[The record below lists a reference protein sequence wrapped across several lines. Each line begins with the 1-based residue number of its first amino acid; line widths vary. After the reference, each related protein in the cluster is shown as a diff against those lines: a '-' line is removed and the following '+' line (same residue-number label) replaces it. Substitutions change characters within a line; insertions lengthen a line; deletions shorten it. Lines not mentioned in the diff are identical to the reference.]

1 MATRTGLELISRV
14 TKEAELQLALIEAPV
29 PAPGPDEV
37 VVRIQAAPISPSDLA
52 LLLGPLDLA
61 TLRADGGMTTARIP
75 EARMVHLTARLDQAM
90 RVGNEGAGVV
100 VEAGENAQALLGKTV
115 SAAAGAMFSQFRVLK
130 QHEVIVLPEGISAE
144 QGASVFVNP
153 MTVLCMLETM
163 RREGHSAIVHTAAAS
178 NLGQMLVKA
187 CKQDGVGLVN
197 IVRSA
202 DHVKL
207 LKDLGALHV
216 LDSTSPSFAADLVE
230 ACAATKATLA
240 FDAIGGGTL
249 ASQILTAMEHAV
261 NRTAKTYSRYGS
273 ATHKQVYIYG
283 SLDVR
288 PTTLDRTFGLS
299 WGVAGWLV
307 LPALLKLG
315 PEAGMKLRDRVLA
328 ELTTT
333 FASHYTATISLR
345 DAIKPDVI
353 VRYAKRATGEKYLID
368 PSLVAT

>member
-1 MATRTGLELISRV
+1 MATRTGLELTSRV
-14 TKEAELQLALIEAPV
+14 TKEGELQLAVTESAV

-37 VVRIQAAPISPSDLA
+37 VVRVQAAPISPSDLA
-52 LLLGPLDLA
+52 LLLGPLDIS
-61 TLRADGGMTTARIP
+61 TLRADGDKTTARIP

-100 VEAGENAQALLGKTV
+100 VEAGANVQALLGKTV

-130 QHEVIVLPEGISAE
+130 QHEVTVLPEGTTAE

-163 RREGHSAIVHTAAAS
+163 RREGHTAIVHTAAAS
-178 NLGQMLVKA
+178 NLGQMLVKV

-207 LKDLGALHV
+207 LKELGAVHV
-216 LDSTSPSFAADLVE
+216 LDSTSPTFAADLVE
-230 ACAATKATLA
+230 ACVATKATIA

-249 ASQILTAMEHAV
+249 ASQILTAMEHAA

-315 PEAGMKLRDRVLA
+315 PEAGGKLRDRVLA

-353 VRYAKRATGEKYLID
+353 QRYAKRATGEKYLID
-368 PSLVAT
+368 PSR

>member
-1 MATRTGLELISRV
+1 MATRTGLELTSRV
-14 TKEAELQLALIEAPV
+14 TKEGELQLAVSETAV
-29 PAPGPDEV
+29 PAPGADEV

-52 LLLGPLDLA
+52 LLLGPLDIS
-61 TLRADGGMTTARIP
+61 TLRADGNTTTARIP

-90 RVGNEGAGVV
+90 KVGNEGAGVV
-100 VEAGENAQALLGKTV
+100 VEAGANAQALLGKTV
-115 SAAAGAMFSQFRVLK
+115 SAAAGAMFSQFRVVK
-130 QHEVIVLPEGISAE
+130 QHEVTVLPEGITAE

-163 RREGHSAIVHTAAAS
+163 RREGHTAIVHTAAAS
-178 NLGQMLVKA
+178 NLGQMLVKV

-207 LKDLGALHV
+207 LKELGAVHV
-216 LDSTSPSFAADLVE
+216 LDSTSPTFAADLVE
-230 ACAATKATLA
+230 ACVATKATIA

-249 ASQILTAMEHAV
+249 ASQILTAMEHAA

-307 LPALLKLG
+307 LPTLLKLG
-315 PEAGMKLRDRVLA
+315 PEAGGKLRDRVLA

-345 DAIKPDVI
+345 EAITPDVI
-353 VRYAKRATGEKYLID
+353 QRYAKRATGEKYLID
-368 PSLVAT
+368 PSK

>member
-1 MATRTGLELISRV
+1 
-14 TKEAELQLALIEAPV
+14 
-29 PAPGPDEV
+29 
-37 VVRIQAAPISPSDLA
+37 
-52 LLLGPLDLA
+52 
-61 TLRADGGMTTARIP
+61 
-75 EARMVHLTARLDQAM
+75 
-90 RVGNEGAGVV
+90 
-100 VEAGENAQALLGKTV
+100 V
-115 SAAAGAMFSQFRVLK
+115 SAAAGAMFSQYRVLK
-130 QHEVIVLPEGISAE
+130 AHEVIGLPVGITPE

-163 RREGHSAIVHTAAAS
+163 RREGHTAIVHTAAAS

-187 CKQDGVGLVN
+187 CKADGIGLVN
-197 IVRSA
+197 VVRSA
-202 DHVKL
+202 DHVKM
-207 LKDLGALHV
+207 LKALGAEHV

-230 ACAATKATLA
+230 ACVATKATLA
-240 FDAIGGGTL
+240 FDAIGGGNL
-249 ASQILTAMEHAV
+249 ASQILTAMELAV

-288 PTTLDRTFGLS
+288 PTVLDRTFGLS

-315 PEAGMKLRDRVLA
+315 PEVGGRLRDRVLA

-353 VRYAKRATGEKYLID
+353 ARYAKRATGEKYLID
-368 PSLVAT
+368 PSK

>member
-1 MATRTGLELISRV
+1 MATRTGLELTSRV
-14 TKEAELQLALIEAPV
+14 TKDGELQLAVTEVQV

-37 VVRIQAAPISPSDLA
+37 VVEVKAAPISPSDLA
-52 LLLGPLDLA
+52 LLLGPLDIS
-61 TLRADGGMTTARIP
+61 TLRSDGTTTTARIP
-75 EARMVHLTARLDQAM
+75 EQRMAHLAARLDQAM
-90 RVGNEGAGVV
+90 KVGNEGAGIV
-100 VEAGENAQALLGKTV
+100 VEAGANAQGLMGKTV
-115 SAAAGAMFSQFRVLK
+115 SAAAGAMFSQYRVLK
-130 QHEVIVLPEGISAE
+130 LHEATVLPPGITAE

-153 MTVLCMLETM
+153 MTVLCFLETM
-163 RREGHSAIVHTAAAS
+163 RREGHTALVHTAAAS
-178 NLGQMLVKA
+178 NLGQMLIKV
-187 CKQDGVGLVN
+187 CKQDGIGLVN

-207 LKDLGALHV
+207 LKGLGAEHV
-216 LDSTSPSFAADLVE
+216 LDSTSPTFAADLVE

-240 FDAIGGGTL
+240 FDAIGGGNL
-249 ASQILTAMEHAV
+249 ASQILTAMELAV
-261 NRTAKTYSRYGS
+261 NRTAKAYSRYGS

-315 PEAGMKLRDRVLA
+315 QETGLKLRDRVLS

-353 VRYAKRATGEKYLID
+353 LKYAKRATGEKYLID
-368 PSLVAT
+368 PSR